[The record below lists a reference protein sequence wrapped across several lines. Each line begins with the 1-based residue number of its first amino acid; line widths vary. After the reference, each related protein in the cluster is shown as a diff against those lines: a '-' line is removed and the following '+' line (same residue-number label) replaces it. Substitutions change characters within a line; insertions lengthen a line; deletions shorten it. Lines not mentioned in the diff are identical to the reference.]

1 MPAFMLTGDA
11 SNTDPVCG
19 KSPRHD
25 LILKARE
32 EAKTATA
39 TIGEL
44 AFRNE
49 RNSRLITKK
58 G

>member
-1 MPAFMLTGDA
+1 MLTGDA

-25 LILKARE
+25 IILKARQ
-32 EAKTATA
+32 EAGTATA
-39 TIGEL
+39 GIGQL
-44 AFRNE
+44 TFRNE